1 MSPRG
6 VILLHDT
13 NVREGDYGVWRLWEE
28 LKAKYP
34 HFDFT
39 HGYGLGVLAVGKEYP
54 SALNSLLEISETLP
68 AIRDFF
74 SQLGTRV
81 EQVYKLRRLSAQLAD
96 KEQAVQELTAQ
107 SAQKDLL
114 LEDTFNSRAWKF
126 AVAVRKLRS
135 FLLPPGSLRERF
147 VHFFAHRS

>member
-1 MSPRG
+1 
-6 VILLHDT
+6 
-13 NVREGDYGVWRLWEE
+13 
-28 LKAKYP
+28 
-34 HFDFT
+34 
-39 HGYGLGVLAVGKEYP
+39 
-54 SALNSLLEISETLP
+54 
-68 AIRDFF
+68 
-74 SQLGTRV
+74 
-81 EQVYKLRRLSAQLAD
+81 
-96 KEQAVQELTAQ
+96 VQELTAQ